1 MNRWRASILE
11 HLGLVSRRPTSPR
24 GACQLTVK
32 VVFAV
37 TNELEPV
44 TCIL

>member
-1 MNRWRASILE
+1 MLE
-11 HLGLVSRRPTSPR
+11 HLGCLVSRRPTSPR
-24 GACQLTVK
+24 GPCQLTVK